1 MKPLIPLARFAE
13 LTCFSTFLLLSLP
26 ASARNVPLAKGGFLS
41 IPDQAVVS
49 PEGVTF
55 VRSGEPAPFTLPWQS
70 VDLKRLAQQNP
81 DLETSRQKALLTGEK
96 TLLGP
101 EAPKA
106 NPYAEF
112 LNLPVKVIFRPK
124 ETRQSRTDFNSV
136 TNATPLIDP
145 NTGFPIA
152 QAGTT
157 LDRNGNRVISVAPVT
172 ITNGVVTTGQ
182 PLLPAIPGQTVTSSS
197 ATHSDTT
204 IDLTR
209 PPLDTTVSGFLELI
223 SDDSKAST
231 GSLIR
236 ELREHPDVF
245 TALIGNLRE
254 LQSQVPADPAPSK
267 ALQAVQAISKPG
279 SLSVDAQRQLGQ
291 FVRHAQAR
299 SATR

>member
-1 MKPLIPLARFAE
+1 V
-13 LTCFSTFLLLSLP
+13 ST
-26 ASARNVPLAKGGFLS
+26 
-41 IPDQAVVS
+41 
-49 PEGVTF
+49 EGVTF

-81 DLETSRQKALLTGEK
+81 DLEASRQKALLTGEK
-96 TLLGP
+96 TVLGP

-106 NPYAEF
+106 NPYTEF
-112 LNLPVKVIFRPK
+112 LNIPVKVTFRPK
-124 ETRQSRTDFNSV
+124 ETHQSRTEFNSV
-136 TNATPLIDP
+136 TNATPAIDP
-145 NTGFPIA
+145 NTGFPIS

-157 LDRNGNRVISVAPVT
+157 LDRNGNRVIPVAPAPT
-172 ITNGVVTTGQ
+172 TNGGVGNGQ
-182 PLLPAIPGQTVTSSS
+182 PLPQTLPGQIVTSSS
-197 ATHSDTT
+197 STRSDTT
-204 IDLTR
+204 IDSTR

-223 SDDSKAST
+223 SDDTKAST

-254 LQSQVPADPAPSK
+254 LQSQVPADLAPGK
-267 ALQAVQAISKPG
+267 ALQAVQSIAKPG

-291 FVRHAQAR
+291 FVRHAQSR